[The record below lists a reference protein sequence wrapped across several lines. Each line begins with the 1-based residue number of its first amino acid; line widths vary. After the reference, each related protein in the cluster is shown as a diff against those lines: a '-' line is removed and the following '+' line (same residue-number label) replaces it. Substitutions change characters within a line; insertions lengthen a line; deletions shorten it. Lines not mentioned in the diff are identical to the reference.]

1 VTLRAFC
8 IRGELAAEAL
18 EQLHVLADV
27 RGAVEEDGA
36 VTVWLD
42 GAMPELALEG
52 LAIQELSA
60 EFANGTATGLENDR
74 PILVAEDLLVRPPW
88 VERPVAFSGIE
99 LVVPRGMAFGSGEH
113 DSTQAALLALHATW
127 NDPASFADVGT
138 GSGILALYA
147 HVRGC
152 RRIEAC
158 DVEEPAVEAARE
170 LIPGSEVTL
179 GGPMTMPW
187 RADFVIANLTGAEQQ
202 AALDGILD
210 RWTQKAP
217 LVLSGMRAH
226 EVDGIAQRLPRD
238 AARLT
243 RGAFTALTVLPSA

>member
-1 VTLRAFC
+1 
-8 IRGELAAEAL
+8 
-18 EQLHVLADV
+18 
-27 RGAVEEDGA
+27 
-36 VTVWLD
+36 
-42 GAMPELALEG
+42 M
-52 LAIQELSA
+52 
-60 EFANGTATGLENDR
+60 
-74 PILVAEDLLVRPPW
+74 RPPW

-127 NDPASFADVGT
+127 SDPASFADVGT

-226 EVDGIAQRLPRD
+226 EVDGIAQRLPRE
-238 AARLT
+238 AARLV